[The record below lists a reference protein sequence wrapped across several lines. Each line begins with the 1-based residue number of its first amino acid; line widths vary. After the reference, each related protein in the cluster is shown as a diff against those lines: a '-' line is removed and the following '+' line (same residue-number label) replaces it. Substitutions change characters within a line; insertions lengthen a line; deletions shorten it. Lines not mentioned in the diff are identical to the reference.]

1 MTRLLKPNPYP
12 KNTMLKLTE
21 KFERVIN
28 VALLA
33 MLALVVL
40 LATVDLGWIILK
52 DILTPPVLLLDVDEL
67 LELFGAFLLVM
78 IGLELLDTVKIYIT
92 QKTIHVEVV
101 LLVGIIA
108 IARKVVILE
117 PKGMDALTLIGIA
130 AIIFSLTLGYYF
142 VKLAGRDGRRLPSQ
156 AAGDLPTD
164 FETSASSIPK
174 HRTP

>member
-1 MTRLLKPNPYP
+1 M
-12 KNTMLKLTE
+12 TMLKLTE
-21 KFERVIN
+21 KFERAVN

-52 DILTPPVLLLDVDEL
+52 DMLTPPMFLLDVDEL

-117 PKGMDALTLIGIA
+117 PKDMDGRILLGIA
-130 AIIFSLTLGYYF
+130 AIILALTLGYYLM
-142 VKLAGRDGRRLPSQ
+142 KRAGRRTPPSQ
-156 AAGDLPTD
+156 A
-164 FETSASSIPK
+164 
-174 HRTP
+174 

>member
-1 MTRLLKPNPYP
+1 
-12 KNTMLKLTE
+12 MLKLTE
-21 KFERVIN
+21 KFERAIN

-52 DILTPPVLLLDVDEL
+52 DLLTPPVLLLDVDEL

-78 IGLELLDTVKIYIT
+78 IGLELLDTVKIYIS

-130 AIIFSLTLGYYF
+130 AIISSLTVGYYF
-142 VKLAGRDGRRLPSQ
+142 MKVAGREGRRLSVQ
-156 AAGDLPTD
+156 AAAGLSTEMEAPTRND
-164 FETSASSIPK
+164 QPL
-174 HRTP
+174 

>member
-1 MTRLLKPNPYP
+1 MT
-12 KNTMLKLTE
+12 TLKLTE
-21 KFERVIN
+21 KFERALN

-52 DILTPPVLLLDVDEL
+52 DLLTPPVFLLDVDEL
-67 LELFGAFLLVM
+67 LELFGAFLMVM

-92 QKTIHVEVV
+92 KKTIHVEVV

-130 AIIFSLTLGYYF
+130 AIISSLTVGYYF
-142 VKLAGRDGRRLPSQ
+142 VKLAARNGRLTTSQ
-156 AAGDLPTD
+156 ANLAPEVEAPAAITISTTL
-164 FETSASSIPK
+164 
-174 HRTP
+174 

>member
-1 MTRLLKPNPYP
+1 MT
-12 KNTMLKLTE
+12 TLKLTGHL
-21 KFERVIN
+21 ERAIN
-28 VALLA
+28 VALLV

-52 DILTPPVLLLDVDEL
+52 DLLTPPVFLLDADEL

-78 IGLELLDTVKIYIT
+78 MGLELLDTVKIYIT

-117 PKGMDALTLIGIA
+117 PKGMDALSLIGIA
-130 AIIFSLTLGYYF
+130 AIIFSLTAGYYF
-142 VKLAGRDGRRLPSQ
+142 VMLAARNGRLLISQ
-156 AAGDLPTD
+156 AAADTGA
-164 FETSASSIPK
+164 ENEAIASPK
-174 HRTP
+174 RL

>member
-1 MTRLLKPNPYP
+1 MIPLLTPHPLP
-12 KNTMLKLTE
+12 KNTMLKIIE

-28 VALLA
+28 VTLLALLA
-33 MLALVVL
+33 VVVL
-40 LATVDLGWIILK
+40 LATVDLGWVILK
-52 DILTPPVLLLDVDEL
+52 DLLTPPMFLLDVDEL

-130 AIIFSLTLGYYF
+130 AIIFSLTVGYYF
-142 VKLAGRDGRRLPSQ
+142 VKLAARSGRRLPAQ
-156 AAGDLPTD
+156 AAAHLPAQMEAPAANTN
-164 FETSASSIPK
+164 PK
-174 HRTP
+174 PL

>member
-1 MTRLLKPNPYP
+1 M
-12 KNTMLKLTE
+12 TMLKLTE

-52 DILTPPVLLLDVDEL
+52 DLLTPPVFLLDVDEL

-130 AIIFSLTLGYYF
+130 AIISSLTVGYYF
-142 VKLAGRDGRRLPSQ
+142 VKLAARDGRRLPAQ
-156 AAGDLPTD
+156 AAAHLSPQMEPPTSHD
-164 FETSASSIPK
+164 QPI
-174 HRTP
+174 

>member
-1 MTRLLKPNPYP
+1 
-12 KNTMLKLTE
+12 MLKHIE

-28 VALLA
+28 VALLV
-33 MLALVVL
+33 MLAVVLL
-40 LATVDLGWIILK
+40 LATVDLGWIILR
-52 DILTPPVLLLDVDEL
+52 DILTPPVFLLDVDEL

-117 PKGMDALTLIGIA
+117 PKGMDALSLIGIA

-142 VKLAGRDGRRLPSQ
+142 VKLAARNGRLLPAQ
-156 AAGDLPTD
+156 AAAPLLPQT
-164 FETSASSIPK
+164 EAPTSNDKPI
-174 HRTP
+174 